1 MVSEQNKSDQLE
13 DFDLEKNRFPLAE
26 AYIAGSSND
35 INKAASLMQGVNKAF
50 VLSKTWNTKLNA
62 EPIFVEPKVINQ
74 ETTEILPIEAID
86 EIQENEQSL
95 EIELEPTPTEIET
108 FETSQTIEPVQLKE
122 SFIQKP
128 KIKKSKE
135 KVSESKSK
143 SLPTEKKKLKG
154 RIIRSIEP
162 LEDKLAQDNL
172 EPKLKKSKKEISAK
186 SKSVKNSG
194 IVKVDQLI
202 TNAKLKPN
210 DFYSWLDSLNQTS
223 PLKRDKKASK
233 SLNKVKSDISDS
245 LSQKAKKSQELK
257 AEVASET
264 LAALLASQG
273 HKAKAIKMYEKLI
286 RKNPEKPLSLP
297 PLLKN

>member
-1 MVSEQNKSDQLE
+1 M
-13 DFDLEKNRFPLAE
+13 
-26 AYIAGSSND
+26 
-35 INKAASLMQGVNKAF
+35 
-50 VLSKTWNTKLNA
+50 
-62 EPIFVEPKVINQ
+62 
-74 ETTEILPIEAID
+74 
-86 EIQENEQSL
+86 
-95 EIELEPTPTEIET
+95 
-108 FETSQTIEPVQLKE
+108 
-122 SFIQKP
+122 
-128 KIKKSKE
+128 
-135 KVSESKSK
+135 
-143 SLPTEKKKLKG
+143 
-154 RIIRSIEP
+154 
-162 LEDKLAQDNL
+162 
-172 EPKLKKSKKEISAK
+172 
-186 SKSVKNSG
+186 
-194 IVKVDQLI
+194 KVDQLI